1 MEKLC
6 PFDALCFLQVATFN
20 PAVGSHVWVEDPDEA
35 WLDGEV
41 VEVNGDQIKILC
53 TSGKQ
58 VCALLSCYLI

>member
-6 PFDALCFLQVATFN
+6 PFNTLRFLQVATFN

-41 VEVNGDQIKILC
+41 VEINGDQIKVLC

-58 VCALLSCYLI
+58 VCVLFYPGV